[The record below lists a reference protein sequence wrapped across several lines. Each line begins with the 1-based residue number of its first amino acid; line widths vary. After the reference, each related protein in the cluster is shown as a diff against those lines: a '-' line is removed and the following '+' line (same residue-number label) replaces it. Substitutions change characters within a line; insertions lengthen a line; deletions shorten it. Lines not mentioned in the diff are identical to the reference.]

1 MVLPD
6 GFALP
11 PLSYLLVLS
20 VATAAVGWLLWRKRP
35 AVRETTV
42 LAFVPWMVVG
52 ATGHVLGVIEA
63 VPAAVVPLLGTPSVY
78 LSTVVIAGLV
88 WAFTDDRVLGLV
100 GTIAALVVVGA
111 AFAVGSGRE
120 TISLFWPAV
129 GLVSTIV
136 LTAGAWGIFRR
147 ALPAVARTTGAAG
160 ALVVFGHLLDGVS
173 TAIGID
179 VLEVS
184 ERSPLPRAILAFA
197 ETLPTS
203 GAIGVGWLFVLVK
216 LALACAIVWLMAE
229 YVEDEPSE
237 GFLLL
242 TLIAAVGFG
251 PGVHNLL
258 LFAVG
263 G

>member
-11 PLSYLLVLS
+11 PLSYLLFLL
-20 VATAAVGWLLWRKRP
+20 VATAAVVTVLRRKRP
-35 AVRETTV
+35 AVREATV
-42 LAFVPWMVVG
+42 LAFVPWMVLG

-63 VPAAVVPLLGTPSVY
+63 VPTEIAPLLGTPSVY
-78 LSTVVIAGLV
+78 LSTVVLAGLV
-88 WAFTDDRVLGLV
+88 WALTDGRLLGIV
-100 GTIAALVVVGA
+100 GAIAALSAVGA
-111 AFAVGSGRE
+111 AFAIGSGRG

-136 LTAGAWGIFRR
+136 LTAGTWGLFRR
-147 ALPAVARTTGAAG
+147 ALPEVARTTGAAG

-216 LALACAIVWLMAE
+216 VALACAIVWLMAE